1 MQRRPALSL
10 FSRLLIALSVLPIA
24 IVGFRSSPPPQT
36 TGAPGEETCWQA
48 GCHMTD
54 SGALIED
61 SGAVSINF
69 PDGATYSPG
78 VPQNLQLQSCSASNR

>member
-1 MQRRPALSL
+1 MRRRPALSL
-10 FSRLLIALSVLPIA
+10 FGRLLIALRILPVA
-24 IVGFRSSPPPQT
+24 IVGFRSSPPPEN
-36 TGAPGEETCWQA
+36 TGAPGEETRWQA

-61 SGAVSINF
+61 STAVSINF

-78 VPQNLQLQSCSASNR
+78 VPENL